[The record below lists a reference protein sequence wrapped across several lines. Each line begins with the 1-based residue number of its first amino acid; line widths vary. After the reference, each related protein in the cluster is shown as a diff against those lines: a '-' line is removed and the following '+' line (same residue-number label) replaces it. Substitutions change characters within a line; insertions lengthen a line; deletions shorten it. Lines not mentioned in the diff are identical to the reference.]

1 MRDYRHILIV
11 VIVVLEWGGI
21 VGGLL
26 LTIARELVYALIPL
40 TISVAAAL
48 VDLYLRSRR
57 Q

>member
-11 VIVVLEWGGI
+11 LIVVLEWGGI
-21 VGGLL
+21 AGGLL

-40 TISVAAAL
+40 TISVATAL
-48 VDLYLRSRR
+48 VDLYLRRRR

>member
-11 VIVVLEWGGI
+11 IIVVLEWGGI

-26 LTIARELVYALIPL
+26 LTIAQELVYALIPL

-48 VDLYLRSRR
+48 VDLYLRRRR

>member
-26 LTIARELVYALIPL
+26 LTIAQELVYALIPL

-48 VDLYLRSRR
+48 VDLYLRRRR

>member
-26 LTIARELVYALIPL
+26 LTIAQELVYALIPL